1 MFTWSLDFLMNIVYV
16 CVGGFVVF
24 LVGFHI
30 YESAIDKRNDIIA
43 RKEHKKKE
51 KL

>member
-30 YESAIDKRNDIIA
+30 YESIIDK
-43 RKEHKKKE
+43 KSEKLEKKK